1 MQCHP
6 PRVREDKSRRGI
18 IRSMTQLR
26 KAKAQTDAESAKIR
40 AEIAARTARDR
51 ARNRVVRSII
61 GVWLHSESLP
71 APYFSATAEKRHPKL
86 LRRTVRA
93 ENLAVD
99 VYVCIADVR
108 EP

>member
-1 MQCHP
+1 
-6 PRVREDKSRRGI
+6 VREDKSRRGI

-26 KAKAQTDAESAKIR
+26 KAKAQPDAESAKIL

-51 ARNRVVRSII
+51 
-61 GVWLHSESLP
+61 
-71 APYFSATAEKRHPKL
+71 
-86 LRRTVRA
+86 
-93 ENLAVD
+93 AVD

>member
-1 MQCHP
+1 
-6 PRVREDKSRRGI
+6 
-18 IRSMTQLR
+18 MTQLR
-26 KAKAQTDAESAKIR
+26 KAKAQTDAKSAKIR
-40 AEIAARTARDR
+40 AEIAARTARD
-51 ARNRVVRSII
+51 RVVRSII

-71 APYFSATAEKRHPKL
+71 APYFSAKAEKRHPKL

>member
-1 MQCHP
+1 
-6 PRVREDKSRRGI
+6 
-18 IRSMTQLR
+18 MTQLR